1 MRRLLC
7 RDCRKELGNREIAM
21 NLKLR
26 GRSVGTFFCMQCLSS
41 QTDSPAEELEQMA
54 DYFTQNHCELF
65 GQKYVDR
72 E

>member
-1 MRRLLC
+1 
-7 RDCRKELGNREIAM
+7 M

-26 GRSVGTFFCMQCLSS
+26 GRSVGMFFCMQCLSM
-41 QTDSPAEELEQMA
+41 QTDSPVEELEQMA